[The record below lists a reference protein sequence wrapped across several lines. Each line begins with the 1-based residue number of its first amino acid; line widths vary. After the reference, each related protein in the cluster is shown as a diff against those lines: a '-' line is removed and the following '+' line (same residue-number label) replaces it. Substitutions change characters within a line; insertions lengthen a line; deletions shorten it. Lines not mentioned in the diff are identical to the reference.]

1 MGTADSCPRWSFVGA
16 ADLFFPDYHSL
27 LMLMPGTQP
36 CLGGDGKTL
45 MFVNINCD
53 PSSVK
58 ETLCSLR
65 FAAKV
70 NQCETGAKGGARKHI
85 TELLTGTDSAVTEPT
100 AKEVSCQN

>member
-1 MGTADSCPRWSFVGA
+1 
-16 ADLFFPDYHSL
+16 
-27 LMLMPGTQP
+27 MLMVIPGVQP

-85 TELLTGTDSAVTEPT
+85 TELPTGTDSAVTEPS
-100 AKEVSCQN
+100 AKEVSCQK